1 MVYKVLQIFSGS
13 SHLIYGILVLVD
25 PFYNEEFIRY
35 GFSEFQI
42 PIAVIQSVAGFVMFL
57 GLYKSRFTQYSAAI
71 LTIMMTG
78 AFITRIVIQDGLIQS
93 SPAFVYMLVNSI
105 IFIESIKTRK

>member
-13 SHLIYGILVLVD
+13 SHLIYGLMVLVD

-42 PIAVIQSVAGFVMFL
+42 PIAVIQSLAGFGMFL
-57 GLYKSRFTQYSAAI
+57 GLYKSRLTQYSAAI
-71 LTIMMTG
+71 LAIMMTG
-78 AFITRIVIQDGLIQS
+78 ALLTRIFIQDNLIQS
-93 SPAFVYMLVNSI
+93 SPAFIYMLVNSI
-105 IFIESIKTRK
+105 IFIESINRKK